1 MSRQRKFDLRFR
13 AGLAFSISISKS
25 FGDQQG
31 LKQTK
36 IHGGK
41 NKQVRTVKV
50 IPKEPGG
57 EPVKPTS
64 VEDIEEVI
72 GWTDVESSYEYTTE
86 NGEKVLLPMDKKAL
100 ESMFSKSEYM
110 TAIGFV
116 ASSNIKPHMYSGN
129 HYFVTPQVDRKERR
143 AKPSDV
149 KAYSLIHAVLTS
161 DDLVLLVKFVSG
173 DREKFAT
180 ISADG
185 DILMMSLLIH
195 SNYQRDPPATE
206 LTAVAPAHVA
216 KMKEKFGMRRFN
228 PADYAD
234 RYEEQVQAF
243 IEELKEEERTGKKR
257 VRARP
262 RVAPVVAED
271 DFLSILDGM

>member
-1 MSRQRKFDLRFR
+1 MSRQRKFNLRFK
-13 AGLAFSISISKS
+13 AGLSFSITIAKA
-25 FGDQQG
+25 FGEQQG

-36 IHGGK
+36 VHEGK

-50 IPKEPGG
+50 IPKEVEG
-57 EPVKPTS
+57 EPVKPIS
-64 VEDIEEVI
+64 VDDIDEVI
-72 GWTDVESSYEYTTE
+72 GWTDVESSYEYTAE
-86 NGEKVLLPMDKKAL
+86 DGEKVLLPMDKKAL

-110 TAIGFV
+110 TAIGFI
-116 ASSNIKPHMYSGN
+116 AASNIKPRMYSGN

-149 KAYSLIHAVLTS
+149 KAYSLVHAVLSS

-173 DREKFAT
+173 DREKFAA

-185 DILMMSLLIH
+185 DVLMMSLLIH
-195 SNYQRDPPATE
+195 SNYQREPPAVD
-206 LTAVAPAHVA
+206 LTAVAPAHIA
-216 KMKEKFGMRRFN
+216 KMKEKFSMRRFN
-228 PADYAD
+228 PGDYDD
-234 RYEEQVQAF
+234 RYEEQVQAY

-262 RVAPVVAED
+262 RVAQVPADD
-271 DFLSILDGM
+271 DFLAILDGM